1 MPPPIAPATPS
12 TGTAIGAAGPVRAP
26 AAAKSFAPPTAP
38 TVIAPPRPAPC
49 KIAKSRGSAWARS
62 SSFRRSSITL
72 KIFASSALI
81 FS

>member
-1 MPPPIAPATPS
+1 MQRAHAASVVKAATDAP
-12 TGTAIGAAGPVRAP
+12 
-26 AAAKSFAPPTAP
+26 AAKSFAPPTAP